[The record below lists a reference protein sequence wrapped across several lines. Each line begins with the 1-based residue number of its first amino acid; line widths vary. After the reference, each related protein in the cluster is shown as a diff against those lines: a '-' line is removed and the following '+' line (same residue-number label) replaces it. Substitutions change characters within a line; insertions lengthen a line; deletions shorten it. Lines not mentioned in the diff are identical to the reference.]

1 MEKTYAFCPVSVS
14 RINER
19 VARFNAAFTVLLL
32 VTYSLTG
39 NIFPLMI
46 LIAEFF
52 LRAFELSRFS
62 PFTLSSKGIVHILGL
77 RPHLI
82 NAGPKLFAARIGLVL
97 SLLILG
103 SALLSFHPVALT
115 LSAVLTL
122 FSFLESVFGYCVAC
136 EIYPFV
142 YRFFYGKGE

>member
-1 MEKTYAFCPVSVS
+1 MEKSYAFCPVSVS

-19 VARFNAAFTVLLL
+19 VVRFNAAFTVVLLL
-32 VTYSLTG
+32 VFTLTG
-39 NIFPLMI
+39 NIVPLI
-46 LIAEFF
+46 FLIAEFF

-97 SLLILG
+97 SMLILA
-103 SALLSFHPVALT
+103 SALLSLHLVALT
-115 LSAVLTL
+115 LAAVLAL
-122 FSFLESVFGYCVAC
+122 FSFLESVFGFCVAC

-142 YRFFYGKGE
+142 YRFLYGQGD